1 MCYLWYEDKYE
12 KNNFFAINVRDEDKE
27 ALKVDRLTVLWC
39 NRYVYLGSIFTSDG
53 SVSSAIAAHASAK
66 MCQILKFVSF
76 IRKNID
82 IPFYVKRRIF
92 DAALM
97 SSILYGC
104 ESWINGSLRP
114 VEKLYN
120 WGIKQLLGVRM
131 TTCNDL
137 CYAELGVPPLKALVM
152 MKQRK
157 FFKSMWNERQHM
169 IDDPLAFAIRT
180 TLNANISTSQYVS
193 QLINQDI
200 NDVAVAK
207 ELLHRSIRLS
217 QSSRRI
223 TYKLLNP
230 SLEIPSAY
238 HEKQNVN
245 EVHRIS
251 YTQFRLSGH
260 KLAVET
266 GRWNRRGRGR
276 LPMEERLC
284 PCGQI
289 QTELHVI
296 EDCPLTSEVRRQY
309 AFNSWQNLQSPEIG
323 DGRTVKIVHMVLSIF
338 GT

>member
-238 HEKQNVN
+238 HEKQN
-245 EVHRIS
+245 IK
-251 YTQFRLSGH
+251 
-260 KLAVET
+260 KLC
-266 GRWNRRGRGR
+266 
-276 LPMEERLC
+276 LL
-284 PCGQI
+284 GQ
-289 QTELHVI
+289 E
-296 EDCPLTSEVRRQY
+296 
-309 AFNSWQNLQSPEIG
+309 
-323 DGRTVKIVHMVLSIF
+323 
-338 GT
+338 